1 MWYTTSGYNISMSF
15 VLYVYTDSSD
25 QHILIW
31 LCDLNEAW
39 PIIPSLDYIFTI
51 QIWLCQ
57 NQSLPIQ
64 TVHWNDRLHIQLY
77 IINYEYQHILV
88 FLECNCSLIS
98 LMAMKWH
105 TKLEIVEKRCPIVF
119 QGHPSNC
126 KVTWDKNQWFLL
138 ELSISKLLLQLEFT
152 DGFWNVPQSLM

>member
-15 VLYVYTDSSD
+15 VLYVYTESSD

-39 PIIPSLDYIFTI
+39 PIITSLDYIFTI

-77 IINYEYQHILV
+77 IINYEYQPNWV

-119 QGHPSNC
+119 KVIHQIARSHGTKINDFYWNWAFPNC
-126 KVTWDKNQWFLL
+126 Y
-138 ELSISKLLLQLEFT
+138 S
-152 DGFWNVPQSLM
+152 SLNSPMAFEMFHKA